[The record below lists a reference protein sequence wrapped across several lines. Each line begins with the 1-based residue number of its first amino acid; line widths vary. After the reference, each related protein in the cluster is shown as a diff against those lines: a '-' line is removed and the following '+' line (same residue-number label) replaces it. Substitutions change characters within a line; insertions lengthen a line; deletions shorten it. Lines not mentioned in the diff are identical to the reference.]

1 MYSWSSSV
9 IAAVLIVGLGAL
21 EGLGGLQR
29 RLSAARSRRGL
40 SWTASVLTM
49 LLACVLVGTSCGI
62 GLYLRLL
69 LRRVCL
75 DQDGAPLGWGGNR
88 KTAVGAGAMPEYA
101 FSAFSLVDHNY
112 FRHAH
117 WLRRLVGF
125 ICSRLLRF
133 LLRRILWTL
142 RRLGLLAAAL
152 AFGLRLRTLALGP
165 DAYGEL
171 ATIRRSLLAGT
182 SAGIWASRF
191 TLVLERRSRLVKE
204 GCRAGRLD
212 ECWRL

>member
-1 MYSWSSSV
+1 
-9 IAAVLIVGLGAL
+9 
-21 EGLGGLQR
+21 
-29 RLSAARSRRGL
+29 
-40 SWTASVLTM
+40 M
-49 LLACVLVGTSCGI
+49 LPVCVLVGTSSGI
-62 GLYLRLL
+62 GLSLRLL
-69 LRRVCL
+69 LRCICL
-75 DQDGAPLGWGGNR
+75 DQDGAPLSWGGNC

-101 FSAFSLVDHNY
+101 FSAFTLVDHDY
-112 FRHAH
+112 FRHVH
-117 WLRRLVGF
+117 WVRRLVRF
-125 ICSRLLRF
+125 NCSQLLRF

-142 RRLGLLAAAL
+142 RLLDLLAAAL
-152 AFGLRLRTLALGP
+152 AFGLRHRTLALGP

-182 SAGIWASRF
+182 SASIWASRF